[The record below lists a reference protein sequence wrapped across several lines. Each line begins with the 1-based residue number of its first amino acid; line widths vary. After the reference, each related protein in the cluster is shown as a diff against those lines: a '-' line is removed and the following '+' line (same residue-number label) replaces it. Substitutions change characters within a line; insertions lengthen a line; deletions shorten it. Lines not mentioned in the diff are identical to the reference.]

1 LGGNAGVIIEPDAD
15 LDFAAKKVCFGAFAF
30 SGQVCISVQRTY
42 VHESCFD
49 AFMDRL
55 KHEVSQ
61 LKSGDP
67 LDETVTFGP
76 MIDIGNAERI
86 ESWIQEA
93 VDGGAQLITGGK
105 RDGAFFEPTVLT
117 RVGSDKKIVCEEA
130 FGPVLVV
137 EPYNDFYQAVETI
150 NHSDFGLQA
159 GVFTNQLD
167 KAMRAFNQLEVGGVV
182 LNDVPTF
189 RVDNMPYGG
198 VKDSGFGREG
208 LKYSIEE
215 MTEIKLLVMNH
226 YLD

>member
-1 LGGNAGVIIEPDAD
+1 
-15 LDFAAKKVCFGAFAF
+15 
-30 SGQVCISVQRTY
+30 
-42 VHESCFD
+42 
-49 AFMDRL
+49 M
-55 KHEVSQ
+55 
-61 LKSGDP
+61 
-67 LDETVTFGP
+67 
-76 MIDIGNAERI
+76 
-86 ESWIQEA
+86 
-93 VDGGAQLITGGK
+93 
-105 RDGAFFEPTVLT
+105 LT
-117 RVGSDKKIVCEEA
+117 RVGSHEKIVCEEA

-137 EPYNDFYQAVETI
+137 EPYTDFYQAVETI
-150 NHSDFGLQA
+150 NRSDFGLQA